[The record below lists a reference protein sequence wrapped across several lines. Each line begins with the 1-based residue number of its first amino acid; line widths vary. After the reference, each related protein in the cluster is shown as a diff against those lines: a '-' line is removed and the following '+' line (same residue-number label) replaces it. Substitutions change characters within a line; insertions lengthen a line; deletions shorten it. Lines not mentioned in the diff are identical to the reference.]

1 MCGPS
6 VATAGRGTSWARS
19 LAEVSHAGASV
30 ATTRSSGRSCM
41 PTTDTPLAIPATP
54 AVSADGGRALGMAQ
68 RLLRVPLLGK
78 LAGANVVIVL
88 AALVGI
94 AAVQSLHNPDN
105 AVWVLGIA
113 LAFSF
118 VVNFVLVYVALR
130 PLSDLQTAA
139 ERVSSGDL
147 AARVPPSQLADRDM
161 ARVGMTLNALLDR
174 LMADRARMR
183 RLAAQVLSAQDEER
197 ARVARELHDSTAQTL
212 TAVMLQLGAAAQA
225 SRSPEMDDSL
235 ATMRELV
242 ADALEEV
249 RSLSHTM
256 HPRVLDD
263 LGLAAAL
270 EWLAR
275 QTRAQETFD
284 VRVIAD
290 ADSSRIPPEVGSVL
304 YRVAQEALRNAA
316 RHAEARHVEL
326 RVRHDATS
334 ATLEVT
340 DDGRGFDVKRAEERR
355 PGMGLFSMRE
365 RVALVNGTLTVTSAP
380 ARGTRVVATIPLEH
394 WDPNE

>member
-1 MCGPS
+1 
-6 VATAGRGTSWARS
+6 
-19 LAEVSHAGASV
+19 
-30 ATTRSSGRSCM
+30 M
-41 PTTDTPLAIPATP
+41 PTTDTPLAIPATHDEP
-54 AVSADGGRALGMAQ
+54 AAGASPLGAAQ

-78 LAGANVVIVL
+78 VAGANVLIAL
-88 AALVGI
+88 AALVGVGMEERLHI
-94 AAVQSLHNPDN
+94 PGSAVS
-105 AVWVLGIA
+105 VLGIA
-113 LAFSF
+113 LGMSL
-118 VVNFVLVYVALR
+118 VVNFALVYVALR
-130 PLSDLQTAA
+130 PLSDLEATA

-147 AARVPPSQLADRDM
+147 AARVPRSILADRDM
-161 ARVGMTLNALLDR
+161 ARVGLTLNTLLDR
-174 LMADRARMR
+174 LTADRARMR
-183 RLAAQVLSAQDEER
+183 RLAAQVISAQDEER

-212 TAVMLQLGAAAQA
+212 TAVMLQLATAAQA
-225 SRSPEMDDSL
+225 NRAPELDDSL

-275 QTRAQETFD
+275 QTRAQEAFD

-290 ADSSRIPPEVGSVL
+290 PDSSRIPAPVASVL

-316 RHAEARHVEL
+316 RHAEARNVEL

-365 RVALVNGTLTVTSAP
+365 RVSLVNGTLTVTSAR
-380 ARGTRVVATIPLEH
+380 ARGTRIVATIPLEH
-394 WDPNE
+394 WNPNED

>member
-1 MCGPS
+1 
-6 VATAGRGTSWARS
+6 
-19 LAEVSHAGASV
+19 
-30 ATTRSSGRSCM
+30 M

-54 AVSADGGRALGMAQ
+54 APSADAGRALGIVQ

-78 LAGANVVIVL
+78 LAGANVLIVL
-88 AALVGI
+88 VALVGI
-94 AAVQSLHNPDN
+94 AAVRSLHNPDN
-105 AVWVLGIA
+105 AAWVLGIA

-130 PLSDLQTAA
+130 PLSDLQEAA
-139 ERVSSGDL
+139 ELVSSGDL

-161 ARVGMTLNALLDR
+161 ARVGITLNALLDR

-225 SRSPEMDDSL
+225 SKSPEMDDSL

-263 LGLAAAL
+263 LGLTAAL

-290 ADSSRIPPEVGSVL
+290 AETSLIRPEVGSVL

-316 RHAEARHVEL
+316 RHAEARNVEL

-365 RVALVNGTLTVTSAP
+365 RVALVNGTLSVISAP
-380 ARGTRVVATIPLEH
+380 ARGTRVVATIPLET
-394 WDPNE
+394 WKDEG